1 MNSQRFATSVIA
13 KAASCRAVRRHVW
26 SRAAAAAASTNHAAV
41 SSLPKCQAQ
50 QYSSTPQQSWSKTLT
65 YASPESDF
73 SSETLK
79 ERANRI
85 WDESQP
91 SWSDT
96 LSFSTP
102 ESDFTS
108 STNESLEDAADRLWH
123 QNEETVTNM
132 AYSLSYASPE
142 SDLTSPQIYAMLT
155 DQQKRQLD
163 HCDEASSPEWTH
175 ASASALAE
183 YDTRRELLDE
193 HAQQVVT
200 EEPVSE
206 QFHFE
211 EVFAKTDSHALP
223 TTLHEAELVTD
234 QAVVI
239 TESTVPFRIVRV
251 NEAWEGLCG
260 YTQAEAHGKTLG
272 DLLQG
277 PETDVGAATALVD
290 KLCHGMEAGAV
301 LTNYAKGGRKFQN
314 RIRVGTLKNQ
324 NDKVTHFVGVL
335 KEIHEMSE
343 TIASGAQKK
352 DMQMA

>member
-1 MNSQRFATSVIA
+1 MNSRQVATSAIT
-13 KAASCRAVRRHVW
+13 KAASCRAVRRHIG
-26 SRAAAAAASTNHAAV
+26 SRAAAAAVSTNHSAI
-41 SSLPKCQAQ
+41 SSLPKCQ

-79 ERANRI
+79 EHANRI
-85 WDESQP
+85 WDESHP

-96 LSFSTP
+96 LSFSAP
-102 ESDFTS
+102 ESDFAS
-108 STNESLEDAADRLWH
+108 STSESLEDAADRLWH

-142 SDLTSPQIYAMLT
+142 SDFTSPQIYAMLT
-155 DQQKRQLD
+155 DLQKRQLD
-163 HCDEASSPEWTH
+163 HCDWASSPEWTH

-183 YDTRRELLDE
+183 YDTRRELLDD
-193 HAQQVVT
+193 HAQQVVDD
-200 EEPVSE
+200 PVSE

-211 EVFAKTDSHALP
+211 EIYAKTDSQALP
-223 TTLHEAELVTD
+223 ITLHEAELVTD

-260 YTQAEAHGKTLG
+260 YTQDEAHGKTLG

-343 TIASGAQKK
+343 KIVGGQKK
-352 DMQMA
+352 DVQMA